1 MKREI
6 RGIAP
11 YEIQMN
17 AKAFRNWM
25 KSDEADGDHENLK
38 RKMRLAIKEEL
49 TPSQLMYMTEYY
61 IDRRTMGQ
69 IAMRHNV
76 NRSTVSRGIHR
87 AHERIRKVL
96 KYCSPRLLETTAGIR
111 TNNKEKEND
120 DGRIY

>member
-1 MKREI
+1 MKKGVQRV
-6 RGIAP
+6 AP

-17 AKAFRNWM
+17 AQAFRNWM
-25 KSDEADGDHENLK
+25 KNEQADGDHENLK

-49 TPSQLMYMTEYY
+49 TPCQLMYMTEYY
-61 IDRRTMGQ
+61 IDGRTMGQ
-69 IAMRHNV
+69 IAIRHNV

-96 KYCSPRLLETTAGIR
+96 KYCSPRLLEVTAGIR
-111 TNNKEKEND
+111 TNNREKENV

>member
-1 MKREI
+1 MKQEI

-17 AKAFRNWM
+17 AQAFRNWM

-38 RKMRLAIKEEL
+38 RKMRSAIKEEL
-49 TPSQLMYMTEYY
+49 TPSQFMYMTEYY
-61 IDRRTMGQ
+61 IDSRTMGQ

-76 NRSTVSRGIHR
+76 NRSTVSRGIRR

-96 KYCSPRLLETTAGIR
+96 KYCSPRLLEVTAGIR
-111 TNNKEKEND
+111 TNNKENVN
-120 DGRIY
+120 GRIY